1 MTVIKPLTPN
11 LRKEIIDG
19 INAQRIELDTC
30 QNTAYVSIQKI
41 SFETVEKLIRGLPD
55 GYPIPLLPGDGCA
68 GGCQEEFQA
77 SAV

>member
-55 GYPIPLLPGDGCA
+55 GYPIPL
-68 GGCQEEFQA
+68 ERRRN
-77 SAV
+77 

>member
-41 SFETVEKLIRGLPD
+41 SLDAVEKLIRGLPD
-55 GYPIPLLPGDGCA
+55 GYPILL
-68 GGCQEEFQA
+68 ERRRN
-77 SAV
+77 

>member
-41 SFETVEKLIRGLPD
+41 SLETVENLLEGYRTDIRSRLKGEE
-55 GYPIPLLPGDGCA
+55 IETIQ
-68 GGCQEEFQA
+68 GGTRKED
-77 SAV
+77 